1 MTRKRTSG
9 FTLIEL
15 LVVMAIIAILGALV
29 AAGIMSWTSG
39 QARRNS
45 EAHIRSV
52 YMAVM
57 RQWDAVISDAK
68 KESLPAGFWDNLPQ
82 AYKNSLP
89 AGTTDRILWIRMRLM
104 EAFPSR
110 FSEINDQYTAVPLSS
125 IPVARR
131 KYMANYYKA
140 LMTSGA
146 PINQPPA
153 TPAASESAACL
164 YLAMSLDR
172 SGSGYNIDSLK
183 AFIKDSNGDKLNEF
197 VDGWGQPL
205 YFYRFASSTELTASR
220 PASVTYL
227 DATVPVLLS
236 AGADGVLG
244 LSSLPLPVYPQD
256 ITPPLASLKD
266 ADDNIYSFK
275 LK

>member
-68 KESLPAGFWDNLPQ
+68 KESLPAGV
-82 AYKNSLP
+82 
-89 AGTTDRILWIRMRLM
+89 TDRNTWIRMRLI
-104 EAFPSR
+104 EAFPAT
-110 FSEINDQYTAVPLSS
+110 FAEVTTGYGAAGQLTL
-125 IPVARR
+125 IPAARR
-131 KYMANYYKA
+131 KYMANYQKA
-140 LMTSGA
+140 IGTLTA
-146 PINQPPA
+146 RP
-153 TPAASESAACL
+153 SESAACL

-220 PASVTYL
+220 PPNVTYL

-236 AGADGVLG
+236 AGADGLLG
-244 LSSLPLPVYPQD
+244 HNLPTIAVPQQDLS
-256 ITPPLASLKD
+256 ITNLKD
-266 ADDNIYSFK
+266 ADDNLYSFK